1 MSELKLRPLKDKE
14 PAGSRRYIGVNHKDR
29 TVKKG
34 AAMLRPYRPLREP
47 GGRPRGAMVSGPPGR
62 ASEEQERFLA
72 ALGMTE
78 IGDRDGTFSDV
89 HVISVVWP

>member
-1 MSELKLRPLKDKE
+1 
-14 PAGSRRYIGVNHKDR
+14 
-29 TVKKG
+29 
-34 AAMLRPYRPLREP
+34 
-47 GGRPRGAMVSGPPGR
+47 MVSGPPGR